1 MENRKTIKILII
13 IILIAL
19 ILLIVKIKVTTTPTV
34 SNAYNTELNTFNNII
49 NTQTDITNKLALE
62 NVTVNNKKILS
73 FNNYNQINSNKEN
86 INKKQPS
93 SPTLENSISN
103 NNKDSIP
110 KNTIEQSTLKTVD
123 IVEHQMKNRSISG
136 IVKNNTDYTVKN
148 LQITADCYDKDNN
161 KLSTATTYLS
171 ELEPGE
177 TWKFDMWTHFDTEKY
192 KNLKVTYK

>member
-1 MENRKTIKILII
+1 MENRKTIKTLIV

-19 ILLIVKIKVTTTPTV
+19 ILLIVKIRVTTPTV

-86 INKKQPS
+86 INKKQSS

-110 KNTIEQSTLKTVD
+110 KNTIEQNTLKTVD

-148 LQITADCYDKDNN
+148 LQIAADCYDKDNN

-177 TWKFDMWTHFDTEKY
+177 TWKFDMWAYSDTAKY
-192 KNLKVTYK
+192 KNIRLT